1 VAKLQKLMK
10 GHKYYTEEI
19 EGDLYYVYSML
30 NEKQRRHFI
39 ALEAKKLGTESY
51 SYLSE
56 LFGIDKKTIK
66 AGLADLEKKS
76 P

>member
-1 VAKLQKLMK
+1 MAKLRKQMK
-10 GHKYYTEEI
+10 GQKYYTDEI
-19 EGDLYYVYSML
+19 EDDLYYVYEML

-51 SYLSE
+51 TYLSE

-66 AGLADLEKKS
+66 AGIAELEKKS